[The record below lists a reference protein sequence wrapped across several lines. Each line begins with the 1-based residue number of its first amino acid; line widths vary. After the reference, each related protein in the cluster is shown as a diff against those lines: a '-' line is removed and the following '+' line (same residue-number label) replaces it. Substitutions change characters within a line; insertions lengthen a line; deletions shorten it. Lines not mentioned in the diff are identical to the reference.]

1 MKDHTMLFELE
12 GKQRLLFSIEEMKT
26 KESVHIIPATNS
38 KLLMFMTT
46 YI

>member
-1 MKDHTMLFELE
+1 MKGHTMLFELE
-12 GKQRLLFSIEEMKT
+12 GKQRFFFFIEEMKT

-38 KLLMFMTT
+38 RLLMFMTI